1 MPAVKKSFGAKILV
15 LPPLALWSWF
25 CIGILAPC
33 VLIVRANNT
42 KGESA
47 TSRIGASSSDD
58 PYAQIQALGKREQR
72 SSAAQGDAASQ
83 VFAPTSSQ
91 STNTPASTAR
101 SVLLVVLPSNLGAPQ
116 PDATKKTH
124 RTYLAF
130 PYGVLT
136 IASYLKRFAVGL
148 GHIEILDLNL
158 SSDEMAGQLLAR
170 KLGEIAPD
178 IVGFSMS
185 YDVSYPWLKSM
196 AAAVRRH
203 DPSICIVAGGPA
215 ITTAYTEVI
224 ADCDLDACC
233 YSEGEVA
240 LRELVDADDMATALN
255 RDPWVTKTKPRA
267 APIYDDLD
275 RIIDVDYGLVDVP
288 AYSMKEAF
296 SPFTKFSASSKQ
308 FFIVTSRGCP
318 FKCVFCA
325 EPSFHGANMR
335 YVSVDRAV
343 EHVASLKDR
352 YGLSVLTIYDDQILM
367 NKSRAKEFFAKL
379 APLNIRVEMPNGV
392 TLSYIDEEM
401 ATLMRAAG
409 VDTLFLAIEHGSRRV
424 LKDVIRKPIA
434 YNRIKPTIE
443 LLQTAGIYCQGFFV
457 IGLPGETRAEREETR
472 DAILDWGLDWASF
485 NYATPLRGSE
495 LFRQCKANGWIEEK
509 YLPIGA
515 IDMTKYVIRAPGID
529 PAEIESFVF
538 NTNLDVNFVHNRN
551 MRIGNFEVAR
561 RAFKELVER
570 LPGQAF
576 AHYFLA
582 RCDDLL
588 DGDGSASYR
597 RYQQIVAESPVWRE
611 AAERFGL
618 EIEHDNT
625 AASDRAAAGRVRHPE
640 LRAHQGV

>member
-1 MPAVKKSFGAKILV
+1 VRPDHQAKQYEET
-15 LPPLALWSWF
+15 AMS
-25 CIGILAPC
+25 
-33 VLIVRANNT
+33 T
-42 KGESA
+42 
-47 TSRIGASSSDD
+47 IGAFNSDD
-58 PYAQIQALGKREQR
+58 SQAQVQAPRRRAQKG
-72 SSAAQGDAASQ
+72 SSR
-83 VFAPTSSQ
+83 VTKP
-91 STNTPASTAR
+91 PARVAR
-101 SVLLVVLPSNLGAPQ
+101 SVLLVVLPSDLGAPQ
-116 PDATKKTH
+116 IDATKKTH

-136 IASYLKRFAVGL
+136 IASYLKRFAAALSQVK
-148 GHIEILDLNL
+148 ILDLNL
-158 SSDEMAGQLLAR
+158 PGGESPEALLAR
-170 KLGEIAPD
+170 ELAAMTPD

-185 YDVSYPWLKSM
+185 YDVSYPWLRSL
-196 AAAVRRH
+196 AATVRQH
-203 DPSICIVAGGPA
+203 DPNICIVAGGA
-215 ITTAYTEVI
+215 AVTTAYAEVI
-224 ADCDLDACC
+224 EDCEIDACC

-240 LRELVDADDMATALN
+240 LKELVDADDMTTALA
-255 RDPWVTKTKPRA
+255 RDPWVTKTKLRA
-267 APIYDDLD
+267 APVYDDLD
-275 RIIDVDYGLVDVP
+275 RIIDVDYSLVDVP

-296 SPFTKFSASSKQ
+296 SPFTRFSASSKQ

-335 YVSVDRAV
+335 YVSIDRAV
-343 EHVASLKDR
+343 EHVAGLKDR

-367 NKSRAKEFFAKL
+367 NKPRAKEFFAKL

-401 ATLMRAAG
+401 AALMKAAG
-409 VDTLFLAIEHGSRRV
+409 VDTLCLAIEHGSKRV

-434 YNRIKPTIE
+434 YGRIKPTIE
-443 LLQTAGIYCQGFFV
+443 LLQAAGIYCQGFFV
-457 IGLPGETRAEREETR
+457 IGLPGETRAERAETR

-485 NYATPLRGSE
+485 SYATPLRGSE
-495 LFRQCKANGWIEEK
+495 LFRQCKANGWIDEK

-515 IDMTKYVIRAPGID
+515 IDMKTYVIRAPGID

-538 NTNLDVNFVHNRN
+538 NVNLDVNFVHNRN
-551 MRIGNFEVAR
+551 MRVGNFEVAR

-588 DGDGSASYR
+588 TGDGSASYR
-597 RYQQIVAESPVWRE
+597 RYEQIVAESPVWRE

-618 EIEHDNT
+618 EIEHDDT
-625 AASDRAAAGRVRHPE
+625 AAENRAAAGRLRHPE

>member
-1 MPAVKKSFGAKILV
+1 MLV
-15 LPPLALWSWF
+15 LPSLALWSRF
-25 CIGILAPC
+25 CIAALAQC
-33 VLIVRANNT
+33 VLIVRANST
-42 KGESA
+42 KVSA
-47 TSRIGASSSDD
+47 MSTIGASDSNDPHAQVQALRKRGRQSSD
-58 PYAQIQALGKREQR
+58 
-72 SSAAQGDAASQ
+72 AQGDAASQ
-83 VFAPTSSQ
+83 SFAPTSSQ
-91 STNTPASTAR
+91 STNTPATMAR
-101 SVLLVVLPSNLGAPQ
+101 SILLVVLPSNLGAPQ
-116 PDATKKTH
+116 LDASKKTH

-136 IASYLKRFAVGL
+136 IASYLKRYASGL
-148 GHIEILDLNL
+148 SGVTILDLNL
-158 SSDEMAGQLLAR
+158 PNDRTPAELLAAA
-170 KLGEIAPD
+170 LAECAPD
-178 IVGFSMS
+178 VVGFSMS
-185 YDVSYPWLKSM
+185 YDVSYPWLK
-196 AAAVRRH
+196 ALIAVVREH
-203 DPSICIVAGGPA
+203 NAETCVVAGGPA
-215 ITTAYTEVI
+215 VTTAYAEI
-224 ADCDLDACC
+224 LADCDLDACC

-240 LRELVDADDMATALN
+240 LKELVEAEDIDAALS
-255 RDPWVTKTKPRA
+255 RDPWVRKAKLSAKPV
-267 APIYDDLD
+267 YDDLD
-275 RIIDVDYGLVDVP
+275 RIVDVDYELVDVG

-296 SPFTKFSASSKQ
+296 SPFTKFTTSSKQ

-343 EHVASLKDR
+343 EHVAMLKDR

-367 NKSRAKEFFAKL
+367 NKPRAKEFFAKL

-401 ATLMRAAG
+401 AALMKAAG
-409 VDTLFLAIEHGSRRV
+409 VDTLFLAIEHGSKRV

-443 LLQTAGIYCQGFFV
+443 LLQAAGIYCQGFFV

-472 DAILDWGLDWASF
+472 DVILDWGLDWASF

-495 LFRQCKANGWIEEK
+495 LFRQCKANGWIEER

-538 NTNLDVNFVHNRN
+538 NVNLDVNFVHNRN
-551 MRIGNFEVAR
+551 IRVGNFEVAR
-561 RAFKELVER
+561 RTFKELVER
-570 LPGQAF
+570 HPGQAF

-588 DGDGSASYR
+588 VGDGSASYQ
-597 RYQQIVAESPVWRE
+597 RYEQIVAESPVWRE
-611 AAERFGL
+611 AAKRFGL
-618 EIEHDNT
+618 EIKHDDIP
-625 AASDRAAAGRVRHPE
+625 ASDRAPAGRFRHPE
-640 LRAHQGV
+640 LRARQGV

>member
-1 MPAVKKSFGAKILV
+1 M
-15 LPPLALWSWF
+15 
-25 CIGILAPC
+25 
-33 VLIVRANNT
+33 
-42 KGESA
+42 
-47 TSRIGASSSDD
+47 
-58 PYAQIQALGKREQR
+58 
-72 SSAAQGDAASQ
+72 
-83 VFAPTSSQ
+83 
-91 STNTPASTAR
+91 AR
-101 SVLLVVLPSNLGAPQ
+101 SVLLIVLPSNLGAPQ
-116 PDATKKTH
+116 LDASKKTH

-136 IASYLKRFAVGL
+136 IASYLKRFAATL
-148 GHIEILDLNL
+148 GQVEILDLNL
-158 SSDEMAGQLLAR
+158 PSDDPPEALLAR
-170 KLGEIAPD
+170 ELAAMTPD

-185 YDVSYPWLKSM
+185 YDVSYPWLK
-196 AAAVRRH
+196 ALIAVVRDH
-203 DPSICIVAGGPA
+203 NAETCIVAGGPA
-215 ITTAYTEVI
+215 VTTAYAEI
-224 ADCDLDACC
+224 LADCDLDACC

-240 LRELVDADDMATALN
+240 LKELVEAEDMQAALA
-255 RDPWVTKTKPRA
+255 RDPWVKKDKHSAKPV
-267 APIYDDLD
+267 YDDLD
-275 RIIDVDYGLVDVP
+275 RIVDVDYGMVDVG

-296 SPFTKFSASSKQ
+296 SPFTKFTTSSKQ

-343 EHVASLKDR
+343 AHIAGLKDR

-367 NKSRAKEFFAKL
+367 NKPRAKEFFAKL
-379 APLNIRVEMPNGV
+379 APLRIRVEMPNGV

-401 ATLMRAAG
+401 AALMKAGG
-409 VDTLFLAIEHGSRRV
+409 VDTLFLAIEHGSKRV

-443 LLQTAGIYCQGFFV
+443 LLQAAGIYCQGFFV

-495 LFRQCKANGWIEEK
+495 LFRQCKANGWIDEK

-529 PAEIESFVF
+529 PAEIENFVF
-538 NTNLDVNFVHNRN
+538 NVNLDVNFVHNRN

-570 LPGQAF
+570 YPGQAF

-588 DGDGSASYR
+588 AGDGSASYR
-597 RYQQIVAESPVWRE
+597 RYEQIVVVSPVWRK

-618 EIEHDNT
+618 EMEHDDT
-625 AASDRAAAGRVRHPE
+625 AASDRAAAGGFRHPE

>member
-1 MPAVKKSFGAKILV
+1 MSTIGPSSSNASYAQVQ
-15 LPPLALWSWF
+15 ALRKRGQQS
-25 CIGILAPC
+25 
-33 VLIVRANNT
+33 
-42 KGESA
+42 SA
-47 TSRIGASSSDD
+47 T
-58 PYAQIQALGKREQR
+58 
-72 SSAAQGDAASQ
+72 QGDAASKS
-83 VFAPTSSQ
+83 FAPTSSR
-91 STNTPASTAR
+91 STNAPASMAR

-116 PDATKKTH
+116 LDASKKTH

-136 IASYLKRFAVGL
+136 IASYLKRFAAAL
-148 GHIEILDLNL
+148 GQVKILDLNL
-158 SSDEMAGQLLAR
+158 AGDDPPEALLAR
-170 KLGEIAPD
+170 ELAAMTPD

-185 YDVSYPWLKSM
+185 YDVSYPWLK
-196 AAAVRRH
+196 ALIAVVRDH
-203 DPSICIVAGGPA
+203 NAEACVVAGGPA
-215 ITTAYTEVI
+215 VTTAYAEI
-224 ADCDLDACC
+224 LADCDLDACC

-240 LRELVDADDMATALN
+240 LKELVEAEDMQTALA
-255 RDPWVTKTKPRA
+255 RDPWVKKDKRSAQPV
-267 APIYDDLD
+267 YDDLD
-275 RIIDVDYGLVDVP
+275 RIIDVDYGMVDVG

-296 SPFTKFSASSKQ
+296 SPFTKFTTSSKQ

-367 NKSRAKEFFAKL
+367 NKPRAKEFFAKL

-392 TLSYIDEEM
+392 TLSYIDKEM
-401 ATLMRAAG
+401 AALMKAAG
-409 VDTLFLAIEHGSRRV
+409 VDTLFLAIEHGSKRV
-424 LKDVIRKPIA
+424 LKDIIRKPIA

-443 LLQTAGIYCQGFFV
+443 LLQAAGIYCQGFFV

-485 NYATPLRGSE
+485 AYATPLRGSE
-495 LFRQCKANGWIEEK
+495 LFHQCKANGWIDEK
-509 YLPIGA
+509 YLPLGA
-515 IDMTKYVIRAPGID
+515 LDMRKYVIRAPGID

-538 NTNLDVNFVHNRN
+538 NVNLDVNFVHNRN

-588 DGDGSASYR
+588 AGDGGASYR
-597 RYQQIVAESPVWRE
+597 LYEQIVAESPVWRE

-618 EIEHDNT
+618 EIKHDDT
-625 AASDRAAAGRVRHPE
+625 AASDRAPAGRLRHPE
-640 LRAHQGV
+640 LRAYQGV